1 MKKVVL
7 ILSLCIFTPYFSQV
21 AIGKASVSNTS
32 VSLEFNNG
40 NKGIILPWVTSA
52 GAVTGA
58 VDGTVIYDTTDR
70 KVKYRKSGAWKD
82 MSIDATGTVNTALQ
96 NAKTE
101 SAAAKVTIGGNSS
114 TNATAGILVLAD
126 DNKAMVL
133 PKMDRPHLNIVN
145 PAAGTI
151 AYDTANHQ
159 LAVFNGT
166 VWSFWKP

>member
-1 MKKVVL
+1 MKKAVL
-7 ILSLCIFTPYFSQV
+7 ILSLCIFTPYLSQV
-21 AIGKASVSNTS
+21 AIGKVSVSNTS

-40 NKGIILPWVTSA
+40 NRGVILPWVTSA

-58 VDGTVIYDTTDR
+58 VDGTVIYDTADK

-82 MSIDATGTVNTALQ
+82 MSIDATGTVNTSLQ
-96 NAKTE
+96 NARTE
-101 SAAAKVTIGGNSS
+101 SVTAKVTIGGNNN
-114 TNATAGILVLAD
+114 TNNTSGILVLAD
-126 DNKAMVL
+126 DNKAMIL
-133 PKMDRPHLNIVN
+133 PKMDSPHLNIVN

-151 AYDTANHQ
+151 AYDTVSHQ